1 LEHNAGVAQGEAV
14 MRIAMSLILAAL
26 LSGCVPI
33 GIRGTTVPFR
43 GAGEDQRADVAATSR
58 GTTLGSDILA

>member
-1 LEHNAGVAQGEAV
+1 